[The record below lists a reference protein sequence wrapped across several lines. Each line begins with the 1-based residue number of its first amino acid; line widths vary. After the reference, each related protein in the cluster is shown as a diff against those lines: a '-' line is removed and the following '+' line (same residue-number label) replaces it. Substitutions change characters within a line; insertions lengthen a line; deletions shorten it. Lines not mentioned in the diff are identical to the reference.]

1 MPLNLREISRLTRAL
16 VASHWAGRVE
26 VKGIAHAEATSDY
39 AELLLTVMPSGTSD
53 RRGPRT
59 LLVQVRRL
67 DATTLEGDLRRRLAR
82 ALRERGPT

>member
-1 MPLNLREISRLTRAL
+1 MPLSLRDISRLTRAL
-16 VASHWAGRVE
+16 VASHWAARVE
-26 VKGIAHAEATSDY
+26 VKGIAHSETTSDY
-39 AELLLTVMPSGTSD
+39 AELLLRVLPSGPSD

-67 DATTLEGDLRRRLAR
+67 DATTLEVDLRRRLTR